1 VALLFFV
8 NGVVLGSWLPRL
20 PELRDRFGLGLAS
33 VGLALAVGGL
43 GGLAGSALSGV
54 VVGRVGARQSAL
66 WPAAAVM
73 VLLPLLALVPH
84 ALLFASVLGLIAV
97 TDAVADVGMNA
108 LAARVE
114 AARGRSIFTRVHG
127 VWSLGSLSGA
137 AVSTAAVA
145 GGVGLAPQLVVTA
158 GACLAAVVW
167 AAHLLPESEIRPR
180 PEATAGRGVVAFW
193 LAIAGAGAAF
203 VEATPSDWSALY
215 LSDVL
220 GAAAATAGAGF
231 LGLTLGMVVG
241 RMGGDFVVD
250 RIGPRRTLAGA
261 LAFVAVA
268 VALMTSTSN
277 LIVALIAFTVWGLGV
292 SVLLPLMYRLAG
304 SHPAFAEG
312 HGLAALTQG
321 SRLGFLAGPAAI
333 GSMAEATTLPVAFV
347 VVVGLALLATLWA
360 AIFSLRSDN

>member
-8 NGVVLGSWLPRL
+8 NGVALGSWLPRL
-20 PELRDRFGLGLAS
+20 PELRDRLGLGLAGI
-33 VGLALAVGGL
+33 GLSLAVGGL

-54 VVGRVGARQSAL
+54 VVGRAGARRSAL
-66 WPAAAVM
+66 WPAVAVM
-73 VLLPLLALVPH
+73 VLLPLLALAPH
-84 ALLFASVLGLIAV
+84 ALLFAIVLGLIAV

-114 AARGRSIFTRVHG
+114 EARGRSIFNRVHG
-127 VWSLGSLSGA
+127 FWSLGSLSGA
-137 AVSTAAVA
+137 AISTAAV
-145 GGVGLAPQLVVTA
+145 GNGVGLAPQLVFTA
-158 GACLAAVVW
+158 GACLAAVAW
-167 AAHLLPESEIRPR
+167 AARLLPENEVRTRPQG
-180 PEATAGRGVVAFW
+180 ATGRGVVAFW
-193 LAIAGAGAAF
+193 LVIAGAGAAF

-215 LSDVL
+215 LSDVM

-231 LGLTLGMVVG
+231 LGLTVGMVVG

-250 RIGPRRTLAGA
+250 RIGPRRTMAAA

-268 VALMTSTSN
+268 VALTTSTSN
-277 LIVALIAFTVWGLGV
+277 PIVGLIAFTVWGLGV

-312 HGLAALTQG
+312 GGLAALTQG

-333 GSMAEATTLPVAFV
+333 GAMAEATTLPVAFV
-347 VVVGLALLATLWA
+347 VVMGLALLATLGA
-360 AIFSLRSDN
+360 AILSLRSEN

>member
-1 VALLFFV
+1 MALLFFV
-8 NGVVLGSWLPRL
+8 NGVTLGSWLPRL
-20 PELRDRFGLGLAS
+20 PELRDRLGLGLAG
-33 VGLALAVGGL
+33 VGLSLAVGGL
-43 GGLAGSALSGV
+43 GGLAGSAVSGM
-54 VVGRVGARQSAL
+54 VVGRAGARRSAV

-84 ALLFASVLGLIAV
+84 ALLFAFVLGLIAV

-114 AARGRSIFTRVHG
+114 EARGRSIFNRVHG
-127 VWSLGSLSGA
+127 VWSLGSLAGA
-137 AVSTAAVA
+137 AISTAAVA

-167 AAHLLPESEIRPR
+167 AARLLPETEVRPR
-180 PEATAGRGVVAFW
+180 PEPTTGRGVIALW
-193 LAIAGAGAAF
+193 LAIAGTGAAF
-203 VEATPSDWSALY
+203 AEATPSDWSALY
-215 LSDVL
+215 LTDVL
-220 GAAAATAGAGF
+220 GAAAATAGTGF
-231 LGLTLGMVVG
+231 LALTVGMVVG

-261 LAFVAVA
+261 LALVAVA
-268 VALMTSTSN
+268 VAVTTSTSH
-277 LIVALIAFTVWGLGV
+277 LIVALVAFTVWGLGV

-312 HGLAALTQG
+312 VGLAALTQG

-333 GSMAEATTLPVAFV
+333 GSMAEATTLPIAFV
-347 VVVGLALLATLWA
+347 VVMGLTLLATLGA
-360 AIFSLRSDN
+360 AIRSLRSAD

>member
-1 VALLFFV
+1 MALLFYV

-20 PELRDRFGLGLAS
+20 PELRDHLGLGLAS

-54 VVGRVGARQSAL
+54 VVGRVGARHSAL

-73 VLLPLLALVPH
+73 VLLPLLALAQH
-84 ALLFASVLGLIAV
+84 ALLFAIVLGLIAV

-114 AARGRSIFTRVHG
+114 AARGRSIFNRLHG

-137 AVSTAAVA
+137 AISTAAVA

-167 AAHLLPESEIRPR
+167 AAHLLPESEVRPR
-180 PEATAGRGVVAFW
+180 PEAAVGRGVVVW
-193 LAIAGAGAAF
+193 LAVAGAGAAF

-231 LGLTLGMVVG
+231 VGLTLGMVVG

-250 RIGPRRTLAGA
+250 RVGTSRTLAGA
-261 LAFVAVA
+261 LTLVAVA
-268 VALMTSTSN
+268 VALTTSTSN
-277 LIVALIAFTVWGLGV
+277 VIVALIAFTVWGLGV

-304 SHPAFAEG
+304 SHSAFAEG

-333 GSMAEATTLPVAFV
+333 GWTAEATTLPVAFV
-347 VVVGLALLATLWA
+347 VVMGLALLATLWA
-360 AIFSLRSDN
+360 AISSLRSDN

>member
-1 VALLFFV
+1 MALLFFV

-114 AARGRSIFTRVHG
+114 EARGRSIFTRVHG

-167 AAHLLPESEIRPR
+167 AAHLLPESEVRPR
-180 PEATAGRGVVAFW
+180 PEAAAGRGVVALW

-220 GAAAATAGAGF
+220 GAVAPTAGAGF

-241 RMGGDFVVD
+241 RMGGDFIVD
-250 RIGPRRTLAGA
+250 RIGPGRTLAGA